1 MIVTTELINGLA
13 RKLHSI
19 RAYPVY
25 VDEIKNNVQFPC
37 WRIKLLDDA
46 SVKLVVGDRYQQEA
60 TFDVWMILNEM
71 GEIGDVRGQV
81 IALAESLMYDLE
93 VIALE
98 DGTKVRGSD
107 LHYRITDG
115 VLHVFVT
122 YAPFT
127 RRIKAAGEVMKHL
140 DVSGNAKG

>member
-1 MIVTTELINGLA
+1 MSITTELINGLA
-13 RKLHSI
+13 RKLYSI

-25 VDEIKNNVQFPC
+25 VDEIKNKVQFPC

-46 SVKLVVGDRYQQEA
+46 SVKLVVGDRYQQEVA
-60 TFDVWMILNEM
+60 FDVWMILNER
-71 GEIGDVRGQV
+71 GEIDDVRGQV
-81 IALAESLMYDLE
+81 VDLAEALMYDLE

-98 DGTKVRGSD
+98 DGTRVRESD

-122 YAPFT
+122 YALFT
-127 RRIKAAGEVMKHL
+127 RRIKPADEVMKHL
-140 DVSGNAKG
+140 DVSGKPKG

>member
-46 SVKLVVGDRYQQEA
+46 SVKLVVGDRYQQDT
-60 TFDVWMILNEM
+60 TFDVWMILNER

-81 IALAESLMYDLE
+81 IALAESLCMTWKSLPWKMGQRYE
-93 VIALE
+93 EATCTIASPM
-98 DGTKVRGSD
+98 GCC
-107 LHYRITDG
+107 
-115 VLHVFVT
+115 T
-122 YAPFT
+122 Y
-127 RRIKAAGEVMKHL
+127 
-140 DVSGNAKG
+140 S

>member
-1 MIVTTELINGLA
+1 MTTELINELA

-25 VDEIKNNVQFPC
+25 VDEIKNKVQFPC

-60 TFDVWMILNEM
+60 TFDVWMILNER
-71 GEIGDVRGQV
+71 GEIDDIRGQV
-81 IALAESLMYDLE
+81 IALAESLMYELE
-93 VIALE
+93 LISLE

-122 YAPFT
+122 YATFT
-127 RRIKAAGEVMKHL
+127 RRIKPAGDVMEHL
-140 DVSGNAKG
+140 DVSGKAKG

>member
-1 MIVTTELINGLA
+1 MSITTELINGLA
-13 RKLHSI
+13 RKLYSI

-25 VDEIKNNVQFPC
+25 VDEIKNKVQFPC
-37 WRIKLLDDA
+37 WRIKLVDDA
-46 SVKLVVGDRYQQEA
+46 SVKLVVGDRYQQEVA
-60 TFDVWMILNEM
+60 FDVWMILNER
-71 GEIGDVRGQV
+71 GEISDVRGQIV
-81 IALAESLMYDLE
+81 DLAEALMYELE

-98 DGTKVRGSD
+98 NGTKVRESD

-127 RRIKAAGEVMKHL
+127 RRIKPADEVMEHL
-140 DVSGNAKG
+140 DVSGKPKG

>member
-1 MIVTTELINGLA
+1 MSITTELINGLA
-13 RKLHSI
+13 RKLYSI

-25 VDEIKNNVQFPC
+25 VDEIKNKVQFPC

-60 TFDVWMILNEM
+60 TFDVWMILNER
-71 GEIGDVRGQV
+71 GEIDDVRGQV

-93 VIALE
+93 LIALD
-98 DGTKVRGSD
+98 DGTKLRGSD

-122 YAPFT
+122 YATFT
-127 RRIKAAGEVMKHL
+127 RRIKPAGDVMEHL
-140 DVSGNAKG
+140 DVSGKAKG

>member
-1 MIVTTELINGLA
+1 MSVTTELINGLA
-13 RKLHSI
+13 RKLYSI

-25 VDEIKNNVQFPC
+25 VDEIKNKVQFPC
-37 WRIKLLDDA
+37 WRIKLVDDT
-46 SVKLVVGDRYQQEA
+46 SVKLVVGDRYQQEVA
-60 TFDVWMILNEM
+60 FDVCMSLIERV
-71 GEIGDVRGQV
+71 EIDDVRWQV
-81 IALAESLMYDLE
+81 VDLAEALMYDLE

-115 VLHVFVT
+115 VLHIFVT

-127 RRIKAAGEVMKHL
+127 RRIKPADEVMEHL
-140 DVSGNAKG
+140 DVSGKAKG

>member
-1 MIVTTELINGLA
+1 MSITTELINGLA
-13 RKLHSI
+13 RKLYSI

-25 VDEIKNNVQFPC
+25 VDEIKNKVQFPC

-46 SVKLVVGDRYQQEA
+46 SVKLVVGDRYQQED
-60 TFDVWMILNEM
+60 TFDVWMILNER
-71 GEIGDVRGQV
+71 GEIDDVRGQV

-93 VIALE
+93 LIALD
-98 DGTKVRGSD
+98 DGTKLRGSD

-122 YAPFT
+122 YATFT
-127 RRIKAAGEVMKHL
+127 RRIKPAGDVMEHL
-140 DVSGNAKG
+140 DVSGKAKG

>member
-1 MIVTTELINGLA
+1 MSVTTELINGLA
-13 RKLHSI
+13 RKLYSI

-25 VDEIKNNVQFPC
+25 VDEIKNKVQFPC

-60 TFDVWMILNEM
+60 AFDVWMILNEM
-71 GEIGDVRGQV
+71 GEISDVRGQV
-81 IALAESLMYDLE
+81 VDLAEALMYDLE

-98 DGTKVRGSD
+98 DGTKVRGND

-127 RRIKAAGEVMKHL
+127 RRIKPADAVMEHL
-140 DVSGNAKG
+140 DVSGKAKG

>member
-1 MIVTTELINGLA
+1 MIVTTELINELA

-25 VDEIKNNVQFPC
+25 VDEIKNKVQFPC

-60 TFDVWMILNEM
+60 TFDVWMILNER
-71 GEIGDVRGQV
+71 GEIDDIRGQV
-81 IALAESLMYDLE
+81 IALAESLMYELE
-93 VIALE
+93 LISLE

-127 RRIKAAGEVMKHL
+127 RRIRPDGEVMKHL
-140 DVSGNAKG
+140 DVSGKTKG